1 MRYFYCLYQ
10 LWVVTCY
17 RYLSDSFFK
26 TAGGKYLALVGLFL
40 VSDCTGGVMGLWI
53 LVRVVVVVLWGYSDS
68 RCVQMSG
75 CGEDTVM

>member
-1 MRYFYCLYQ
+1 MGCHLIGICRI
-10 LWVVTCY
+10 V
-17 RYLSDSFFK
+17 FFK

-40 VSDCTGGVMGLWI
+40 VSDCTSGVMGLWI

-68 RCVQMSG
+68 RSG